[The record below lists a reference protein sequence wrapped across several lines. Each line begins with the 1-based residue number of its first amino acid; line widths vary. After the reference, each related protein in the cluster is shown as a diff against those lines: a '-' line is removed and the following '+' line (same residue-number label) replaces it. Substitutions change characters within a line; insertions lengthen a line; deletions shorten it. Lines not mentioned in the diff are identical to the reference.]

1 MISKSWRDNWENLNE
16 FFNYPDYIRK
26 AIYTTNAI
34 ESLNASLKKVTKKRS
49 AFPTDDA
56 IYKVLYLA
64 LTNASKKWTMPI
76 RNWGAAIN
84 QFAIHF
90 EGRVPI

>member
-1 MISKSWRDNWENLNE
+1 MTI
-16 FFNYPDYIRK
+16 
-26 AIYTTNAI
+26 
-34 ESLNASLKKVTKKRS
+34 KKRS

-64 LTNASKKWTMPI
+64 LTNAEKKWTMPI
-76 RNWGAAIN
+76 RDWGSALN

-90 EGRVPI
+90 EGRVPF